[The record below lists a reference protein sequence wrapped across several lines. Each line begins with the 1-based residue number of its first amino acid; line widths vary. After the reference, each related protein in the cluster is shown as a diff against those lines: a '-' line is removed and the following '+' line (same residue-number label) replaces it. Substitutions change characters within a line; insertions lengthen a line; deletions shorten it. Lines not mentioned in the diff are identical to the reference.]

1 MAQSGQIVEI
11 YKSRNN
17 ILDILDNRNF
27 DISNYEGSSINEV
40 HTMFQAKQLDMLLTN
55 NEGKKV
61 YIKYH
66 LAKTLR
72 QNNIQD
78 YIDDLFNLEE
88 ILTKKDDLV
97 IIIKDEP
104 NDSINKILKNIWEQ
118 DNIFITIFNIKRLQ
132 FNILKHALVPQHIVL
147 SKENEEKVKARY
159 NISDNS
165 QVPGISR
172 FSPVAQA
179 IGLRP
184 GEMCKIIRPSRTA
197 ITSEFYR
204 ICSP

>member
-1 MAQSGQIVEI
+1 MAQSGQIVQI
-11 YKSRNN
+11 FNSRKN

-72 QNNIQD
+72 HNNIQD
-78 YIDDLFNLEE
+78 NIDDLYNLEE
-88 ILTKKDDLV
+88 ILTKNDDLV

-104 NDSINKILKNIWEQ
+104 NDSMNKILKNIWEQ

-132 FNILKHALVPQHIVL
+132 FNILNHELVPQHIVL